1 MQPIDRPTSTRPGT
15 LADTD
20 VALYLGFVEELAR
33 ADAGGIVARF
43 LSPGFVEHVAGDDCT
58 ASETAERLV
67 ARRARFPD
75 AEWTIELLAGIG
87 GLVVC
92 HSTMTCAGDA
102 SGRARGHEI
111 VVARISEGRIAE
123 SWRVSDDELR
133 TD

>member
-1 MQPIDRPTSTRPGT
+1 MQPIDPDTSARPATR
-15 LADTD
+15 ADSD
-20 VALYLGFVEELAR
+20 VALYLGFVEELAS

-43 LSPGFVEHVAGDDCT
+43 LAPGFVEHGAGNDCT
-58 ASETAERLV
+58 ASETANRLV

-92 HSTMTCAGDA
+92 HATMTCAGA
-102 SGRARGHEI
+102 AGGRARGQEI
-111 VVARISEGRIAE
+111 VVARISEGRIVE